1 MENYIKIGY
10 EVRDDGRMYLDL
22 SSSKSKIEYEEMLS
36 VTVGA
41 LSMMI
46 RIAGEK
52 GHKTEGEVF
61 ESVINHLKSEFIN
74 SDSFKDLK
82 VLR

>member
-22 SSSKSKIEYEEMLS
+22 ASSKSKIEYEEMLS

-82 VLR
+82 IKR

>member
-61 ESVINHLKSEFIN
+61 ESVINHLHNEFIN

-82 VLR
+82 ILR

>member
-22 SSSKSKIEYEEMLS
+22 ASSKSKIEYEEMLS

-82 VLR
+82 ILR

>member
-22 SSSKSKIEYEEMLS
+22 VSSKSKIEYEEMLS

-74 SDSFKDLK
+74 SDSFKDLMIK
-82 VLR
+82 R

>member
-22 SSSKSKIEYEEMLS
+22 TSSKSKIEYEEMLS

-61 ESVINHLKSEFIN
+61 ESVINHLHNEFIN

-82 VLR
+82 ILR

>member
-22 SSSKSKIEYEEMLS
+22 ASSKSKIEYEEMLS

>member
-22 SSSKSKIEYEEMLS
+22 ASSKSKIEYEEMLS

-74 SDSFKDLK
+74 SDSFKDLMIK
-82 VLR
+82 R

>member
-22 SSSKSKIEYEEMLS
+22 VSSKSKIEYEEMLS

-74 SDSFKDLK
+74 SDSFKDLIIK
-82 VLR
+82 R

>member
-52 GHKTEGEVF
+52 GHNTEGEVF
-61 ESVINHLKSEFIN
+61 ESVINHLHNEFIN

-82 VLR
+82 IKR